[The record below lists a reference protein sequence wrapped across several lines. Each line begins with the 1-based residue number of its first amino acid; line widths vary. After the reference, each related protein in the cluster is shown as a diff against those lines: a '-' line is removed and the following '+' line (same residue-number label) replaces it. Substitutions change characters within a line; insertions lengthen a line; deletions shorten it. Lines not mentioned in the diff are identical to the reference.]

1 MRMIDVNSLEIFK
14 QNEYFPTDIGM
25 VSNNAYLSIVA
36 TNKCQ
41 CNCLYCINSET
52 DKSLDLPIDKA
63 YRNIQSLVDKYGV
76 KEAIILGGE
85 PLMHPSIISLIG
97 SLRRIKGLKMLRL
110 TTNGIMLDKH
120 PEMIPDLVHPQYGI
134 QGINISCHNGKD
146 FMSYERLRE
155 VTGLI
160 RNTNPDIKIRINSN
174 IWRGNLDNMYD
185 IMSHIDALTG
195 IADEIRISNII
206 EKDSFSVNQENN
218 PHGSGLILSDETYN
232 SLFYDIIRTYGS
244 NLTVI
249 DNPNTL
255 GFVRYVLIPRDTP
268 IIINWN
274 IGSKVAEQVCEND
287 IKNRKINT
295 FKCLVD
301 GSISLSW
308 NKNNVII
315 DRPCTY

>member
-249 DNPNTL
+249 ENPNTL

-308 NKNNVII
+308 NRNNVISN
-315 DRPCTY
+315 

>member
-52 DKSLDLPIDKA
+52 DKSLDLPIGKA

-255 GFVRYVLIPRDTP
+255 GFVKYVLIPRDTP

-308 NKNNVII
+308 NKNNII
-315 DRPCTY
+315 IK

>member
-1 MRMIDVNSLEIFK
+1 MRMIDVSSLEIFK
-14 QNEYFPTDIGM
+14 QNEYFPTNIGM

-52 DKSLDLPIDKA
+52 DKTLDLPIDKA
-63 YRNIQSLVDKYGV
+63 YRNIQSLVDRYGV

-97 SLRRIKGLKMLRL
+97 SLRRIKGLKTLRL
-110 TTNGIMLDKH
+110 TTNGIILDKH

-206 EKDSFSVNQENN
+206 EKDNFSVNQENN

-268 IIINWN
+268 IIVNWN

-308 NKNNVII
+308 NNNNVII
-315 DRPCTY
+315 K

>member
-1 MRMIDVNSLEIFK
+1 MRMINVDTLEIFK

-52 DKSLDLPIDKA
+52 DKNLDLPIDKA
-63 YRNIQSLVDKYGV
+63 YRNIQSCVDKYGV

-85 PLMHPSIISLIG
+85 PLMHPSILSLIG

-110 TTNGIMLDKH
+110 TTNGIMLNKH
-120 PEMIPDLVHPQYGI
+120 PEMIPDLVHPEYGI
-134 QGINISCHNGKD
+134 QGINISCHNGRD

-155 VTGLI
+155 ITNAI
-160 RNTNPDIKIRINSN
+160 RCANGDIKIRINSN
-174 IWRGNLDNMYD
+174 IYRGNLDNMYD
-185 IMSHIDALTG
+185 IAGHIEKLDG

-218 PHGSGLILSDETYN
+218 PHGCGLILSDERYEKI
-232 SLFYDIIRTYGS
+232 FEDIIRTYGY

-249 DNPNTL
+249 KNPMTL
-255 GFVRYVLIPRDTP
+255 GFVRYILIPREMP

-274 IGSKVAEQVCEND
+274 IGSKVSEQVCEND

-315 DRPCTY
+315 N